1 MNPIL
6 SGVLLLLSAVFGAGG
21 AKPLPKDDQINLLK
35 VQRQIQHVQIQMAD
49 LQRQYEQ
56 AANTIKQLQ
65 TQMETEC
72 NAAAEEANV
81 DLAKFTCD
89 LDTLTFVAKPA
100 PAPKPTPPSPSP
112 K

>member
-6 SGVLLLLSAVFGAGG
+6 PVVLLLLSGVLGAGD
-21 AKPLPKDDQINLLK
+21 AKPLPKDNQINLLK
-35 VQRQIQHVQIQMAD
+35 VQRQIQQVQIQMAD

-56 AANTIKQLQ
+56 ASNTIKQLQ

-72 NAAAEEANV
+72 NAAAKEANV
-81 DLAKFTCD
+81 DLTKFTCD

-100 PAPKPTPPSPSP
+100 PAPKPAAPSPSP